1 MSRIDDLLNMAD
13 AITSRSES
21 IASSMD
27 ESNSLILRIL
37 QLNSRITSADAEI
50 DYMTELLNKNNVCIN
65 EFEKLHEKSYF
76 LDSNLHLNESF
87 TNETTF
93 LNLTKEYNYM
103 LDTFRHHN
111 ERFSTTVEENH
122 QVVEPQQKKELQAML
137 SISNLNLRPLRCKDR
152 KVEKKKSRYRL
163 SSAYT
168 LNPVLEHEP
177 ETHRNVSKLSAGT
190 YDNQDS
196 IMDSH
201 HRSTD
206 VSSAMEPN
214 DFDYHKDTSALSY
227 SPTFKALN
235 PIDMSNLD
243 LDIDN
248 VSLCSG
254 ISDLPETKRF
264 ELENFHDFLR
274 PSRVDLRSAF
284 PTAPLQKS
292 KSHDLIFERKDDSKP
307 SCKFHNPADTIINKG
322 NVGKPTVEAIFTS
335 TVEGKP
341 QNLLTKSFKDHSTS
355 ILHQLKAAD
364 GSPVKKQQPTTP
376 KKSNITIFNLLNL
389 PLGSPRGFE
398 QTRQEAPPRR
408 GSIDQ
413 LGKTLTSSF
422 LHLMYGNASP
432 SPASSIKAVN
442 HESPPDG
449 IKKLRKGLRDPISI
463 PNEIKSRRLPP
474 SSMDK
479 EFRSGSHSS
488 LTIGNKT
495 ARIEGLPKKLVRNS
509 RSQLLFKQV
518 LSESLLF

>member
-1 MSRIDDLLNMAD
+1 
-13 AITSRSES
+13 
-21 IASSMD
+21 
-27 ESNSLILRIL
+27 
-37 QLNSRITSADAEI
+37 
-50 DYMTELLNKNNVCIN
+50 
-65 EFEKLHEKSYF
+65 
-76 LDSNLHLNESF
+76 
-87 TNETTF
+87 
-93 LNLTKEYNYM
+93 
-103 LDTFRHHN
+103 
-111 ERFSTTVEENH
+111 
-122 QVVEPQQKKELQAML
+122 
-137 SISNLNLRPLRCKDR
+137 
-152 KVEKKKSRYRL
+152 
-163 SSAYT
+163 
-168 LNPVLEHEP
+168 
-177 ETHRNVSKLSAGT
+177 
-190 YDNQDS
+190 
-196 IMDSH
+196 
-201 HRSTD
+201 
-206 VSSAMEPN
+206 MEPN
-214 DFDYHKDTSALSY
+214 DFDDHKDTSALSY

-254 ISDLPETKRF
+254 ISDSPETKKF

-274 PSRVDLRSAF
+274 PSRVDLRSA
-284 PTAPLQKS
+284 
-292 KSHDLIFERKDDSKP
+292 KDDSKP
-307 SCKFHNPADTIINKG
+307 ACKFHNPADTIINKG

-355 ILHQLKAAD
+355 ILHQSKAAD

-376 KKSNITIFNLLNL
+376 KKSNITIFNLLNS

-398 QTRQEAPPRR
+398 QPRQGAPPRR

-495 ARIEGLPKKLVRNS
+495 ARIEGLPKKSVRNS
-509 RSQLLFKQV
+509 RSQSSFKQV